1 MSEIQTLLQEIL
13 KELKEIKAKMPL
25 YSYPIYNP
33 LDNLKKDDCGC
44 EPYKVCMNIHCPRQ
58 IRLT

>member
-1 MSEIQTLLQEIL
+1 MTEIQTLLQEIL

-25 YSYPIYNP
+25 YSYSNS
-33 LDNLKKDDCGC
+33 NWSNRHDCGC
-44 EPYKVCMNIHCPRQ
+44 DPYKVCMNTHCPRQ